1 MEVIKKKRFKISRW
15 IFLSLAVIT
24 NGFLIAY
31 SCFYKDTAN
40 RLNNWIT
47 NLSARFINNIA
58 EKEVEVIPIT
68 EISASS

>member
-1 MEVIKKKRFKISRW
+1 METAEKKRFKVSRW

-31 SCFYKDTAN
+31 SYFSKDAAN
-40 RLNNWIT
+40 SLNNWIT
-47 NLSARFINNIA
+47 NLFAGFINNIT

-68 EISASS
+68 ELSVSS

>member
-1 MEVIKKKRFKISRW
+1 MDFLLLI
-15 IFLSLAVIT
+15 IFS
-24 NGFLIAY
+24 
-31 SCFYKDTAN
+31 KDTAN

-47 NLSARFINNIA
+47 NLFAGFINNIT